1 MENENKYGENKSE
14 IVFSKKFRAG
24 KRRTYFFDVKTTR
37 TNDYYLTITESKK
50 RIDGDGYERHKVF
63 LYKED
68 INRFLESLTETI
80 NHVKTELLP
89 EYDFDEF
96 RRKQEEWERQQAENI
111 NNPSVNPPVKDNIAD
126 VPPPK
131 QTPDFDEEKKKEKP
145 QSDDDLKW

>member
-1 MENENKYGENKSE
+1 MENEKKFNDKQTE
-14 IVFSKKFRAG
+14 IIFSKKFRAG

-80 NHVKTELLP
+80 THIKTQLMP
-89 EYDFDEF
+89 EYDFDEYK
-96 RRKQEEWERQQAENI
+96 RKQEEWERQQAEN
-111 NNPSVNPPVKDNIAD
+111 NNKPVARDSNADAPPLN
-126 VPPPK
+126 
-131 QTPDFDEEKKKEKP
+131 QTPNFDAETKKEKP
-145 QSDDDLKW
+145 ESDADLKW